1 MPIQA
6 QPTTFSNFAR
16 LNVGNYFAPPAS
28 RTITQPTPG
37 LNVSNPNPQASQ
49 VSNSVVYGPQIKKPK
64 IESKVQSQP
73 SLIAPNRPQIQ
84 MPQMN
89 QGRTPRQDPVSSAM
103 YGPQLPIPNLNQ
115 PRSLFPAAMPN
126 KTGIY
131 IPDFT
136 RRVQN
141 IRNPSA
147 NWSDYLAIANSPYS
161 VR

>member
-6 QPTTFSNFAR
+6 QPQTFSNFAR

-28 RTITQPTPG
+28 RTTTQPTPG
-37 LNVSNPNPQASQ
+37 LKVSNPNLQPTPRVQAQPVTGPNRPKIQLPQSSQ
-49 VSNSVVYGPQIKKPK
+49 ARPHPRNTDPINATLFGPQI
-64 IESKVQSQP
+64 E
-73 SLIAPNRPQIQ
+73 
-84 MPQMN
+84 
-89 QGRTPRQDPVSSAM
+89 
-103 YGPQLPIPNLNQ
+103 IPNLNQ

-147 NWSDYLAIANSPYS
+147 NWSDYLALANAPYA